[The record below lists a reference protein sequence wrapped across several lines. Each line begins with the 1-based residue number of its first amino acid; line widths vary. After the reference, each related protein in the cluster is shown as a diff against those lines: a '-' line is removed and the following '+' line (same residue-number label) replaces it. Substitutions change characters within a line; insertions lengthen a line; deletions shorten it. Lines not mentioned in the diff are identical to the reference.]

1 MEKHSSLDNE
11 KNHIIVHSSWKL
23 FNKELLSELNSID
36 NISDLQLLLT
46 VISSYYINWEE
57 LPAWRTSELTVKFV
71 NNLLKNWKLNLKF
84 NWTKWYWSHLSYI
97 RKHLWLYYETRN
109 NWRLYNK
116 WEKNL
121 KQITLNI
128 WKKLHKFNN
137 FRDSIV
143 SHWPWSKLSDK
154 EKFRAYKEGDN
165 KTLHSSSNFLFPP
178 SDYIPSLLDKLDKKL
193 KDKNIWI
200 YEKAAYIG
208 SYIFLTHPF
217 LDGNSRTSRI
227 LMISY
232 LDQNDKKFIKL
243 YTFLST
249 FLKDLPSYDD
259 FLEKE
264 IYTLFDT
271 IRDKVNI
278 EEFRTDTWK
287 FDIKINSYPSIDD
300 YDKLIDIASKKL
312 LKRIIKTSKY
322 IYDNMEKIN
331 SLLKLISLP
340 SSLKAEEKIV
350 ANYFLENIF
359 NLLKNKWLKWLFL
372 NKDQIFLLPDKFFKE
387 NKIDNNIINK
397 VKWLIEDILIEE
409 L

>member
-1 MEKHSSLDNE
+1 
-11 KNHIIVHSSWKL
+11 
-23 FNKELLSELNSID
+23 
-36 NISDLQLLLT
+36 
-46 VISSYYINWEE
+46 
-57 LPAWRTSELTVKFV
+57 
-71 NNLLKNWKLNLKF
+71 
-84 NWTKWYWSHLSYI
+84 
-97 RKHLWLYYETRN
+97 
-109 NWRLYNK
+109 
-116 WEKNL
+116 
-121 KQITLNI
+121 
-128 WKKLHKFNN
+128 
-137 FRDSIV
+137 
-143 SHWPWSKLSDK
+143 
-154 EKFRAYKEGDN
+154 
-165 KTLHSSSNFLFPP
+165 
-178 SDYIPSLLDKLDKKL
+178 
-193 KDKNIWI
+193 
-200 YEKAAYIG
+200 
-208 SYIFLTHPF
+208 
-217 LDGNSRTSRI
+217 
-227 LMISY
+227 MISY